1 MKIAAKIVPVGNG
14 FGVEIP
20 QSFMESCGLKEGNVI
35 TLDLK
40 KTVVL
45 SANFAV
51 REESD
56 FGDERFDIDRIMRD
70 HPKTDRD
77 KIYVIEQ
84 IVKAICLEREDKLA
98 PIEEIMR
105 RAVNSKIDDAVTGKI
120 LNELK
125 IKGILFEPKNGKWK
139 WVG

>member
-20 QSFMESCGLKEGNVI
+20 QSFLESCGLKEGNVI

-45 SANFAV
+45 STNFAV

-56 FGDERFDIDRIMRD
+56 FGDRRVDIDRIMTE
-70 HPKTDRD
+70 HPNAERD
-77 KIYVIEQ
+77 KIYAIEK
-84 IVKAICLEREDKLA
+84 IVKAICQEREDKLA
-98 PIEEIMR
+98 PIEEIMNK
-105 RAVNSKIDDAVTGKI
+105 AVESNIDKGTAGKI

-125 IKGILFEPKNGKWK
+125 IKGILFEPRDNMWK

>member
-84 IVKAICLEREDKLA
+84 IVKSICLEREDKLA